1 MTAAIKDYLSPQWWA
16 VADCVDAYETRRDS
30 GFPDLRSFVERLA
43 PADRLNGLAELV
55 KIELELR
62 WRKGDH
68 KHVEDFLRE
77 YPELKDPSVSL
88 EELAVQ
94 ESTVRSRCGD
104 PPSIDELQRRFP
116 TLDSVKLLPPGQ
128 GLIATIALGDSKIE
142 TKRSDSQDD
151 GPLVPGTIDFDSQ
164 RSRPAV
170 AGTVDSASAPPSTA
184 KSASA
189 ASAAPAAKV
198 SGSPAVGER
207 IGRYEIRQQLGA
219 GSFGVVLRCFDSDLK
234 RDVAIKLPLRQGAP
248 SAERLKEFLHEAQSA
263 ARLRHPGIVTVL
275 DTGQTENGVYIVY
288 EFIRGTTLQSRLE
301 AGNFT
306 LDDVVRWV
314 AGSADALHHAHK
326 NGIVHRDIK
335 PANILLDEDS
345 RPHIADFGLAKMDD
359 QFFKNDAGRVL
370 GTAAYMSPEQA
381 TGKSH
386 WASPQTDIYSLG
398 VMLYQM
404 LTRRLPFGGR
414 TLSEL
419 LDQVKQRVPSPPRTI
434 DDKIPKPLEDVC
446 LKAMAK
452 NPAYRFST
460 AADMAAAL
468 RSAAA
473 GAPPARRGLWIIGG
487 LASAAAAAVIAFM
500 IISSN
505 SNKDSNRP
513 AGNGHGGAPGSTVP
527 AAVADSLEPPFPFD
541 PTWPKLQVDYQSAKE
556 EGVWH
561 PLNRNDVLHE
571 GDKVQMHVSLGVP
584 RYVYLFWYDV
594 DGKPTAVWPRDPS
607 NQTKT
612 KKVDWPENKDEWEK
626 IDIQIGAEFLLVAAR
641 DEPLQGDEL
650 KRFESQLPY
659 AKDVVRLDAVYPVGS
674 PELNRGLAGLTKSR
688 KNPLEPAFEETLK
701 QTFPAYHGLVIPHQ
715 AVAVRPDGKKSSPEL
730 TK

>member
-1 MTAAIKDYLSPQWWA
+1 MTAVIKDYLSPQWWA
-16 VADCVDAYETRRDS
+16 IADCVDAYETRRDG

-43 PADRLNGLAELV
+43 PADRLTGLAELV

-62 WRKGDH
+62 WRSGDR
-68 KHVEDFLRE
+68 KHVEDYLRE
-77 YPELKDPSVSL
+77 YPELKDASVSL

-94 ESTVRSRCGD
+94 ESLVRSRCGD
-104 PPSIDELQRRFP
+104 PPSVDELQSRFP
-116 TLDSVKLLPPGQ
+116 SIDSVKLLPPGQ
-128 GLIATIALGDSKIE
+128 GLVATIELGGSKLE

-151 GPLVPGTIDFDSQ
+151 GSAVQGTIEYDSQ
-164 RSRPAV
+164 QSGPAGP
-170 AGTVDSASAPPSTA
+170 ATVDAPSAIPSSASA
-184 KSASA
+184 SAV
-189 ASAAPAAKV
+189 APAAKP
-198 SGSPAVGER
+198 SASSSVGEK
-207 IGRYEIRQQLGA
+207 IGRYEVRQQLGA

-275 DTGQTENGVYIVY
+275 DAGQTDNGVYIVY

-301 AGNFT
+301 AGNFS
-306 LDDVVRWV
+306 LDDIVRWV
-314 AGSADALHHAHK
+314 AGAAEALHHAHK

-335 PANILLDEDS
+335 PANILLDEES

-381 TGKSH
+381 TGRSH

-404 LTRRLPFGGR
+404 LTKRLPFGGR

-452 NPAYRFST
+452 DPAARFST
-460 AADMAAAL
+460 AGDMAAAL

-473 GAPPARRGLWIIGG
+473 GAPPARRGPWVIGG
-487 LASAAAAAVIAFM
+487 IAGAAAAAAIAFM

-505 SNKDSNRP
+505 SKRDSNP
-513 AGNGHGGAPGSTVP
+513 APDLPHGGTRGVAEPVAAGDKLESTI
-527 AAVADSLEPPFPFD
+527 PFD
-541 PTWPKLQVDYQSAKE
+541 PAWPKLEVDFQFAQDKS
-556 EGVWH
+556 VWH
-561 PLNRNDVLHE
+561 KLSKKDVLHE
-571 GDKVQMHVSLGVP
+571 GDKVQFLVTLGVP
-584 RYVYLFWYDV
+584 RYVYLYWYDV
-594 DGKPTAVWPRDPS
+594 DGKPTAVWPVDPK

-612 KKVDWPENKDEWEK
+612 NNVVWPGDGEWLK
-626 IDIQIGAEFLLVAAR
+626 IDSQIGAEFLLVAAR

-650 KRFESQLPY
+650 ARFESKLPY
-659 AKDVVRLDAVYPVGS
+659 SKNDIQLDAIYPVGS
-674 PELNRGLAGLTKSR
+674 PELSRGLAGIVKSR
-688 KNPLEPAFEETLK
+688 KNPLEPAFEDALK
-701 QTFPAYHGLVIPHQ
+701 QTFPAYYGFVIPHQ
-715 AVAVRPDGKKSSPEL
+715 AVAVNADRKSLSADHA
-730 TK
+730 K